1 MRHGRSDTHLIMLTY
16 FTDFMLLYRSRN
28 VDVFVCSRGI
38 NQLLI
43 PNNEAVQKSDT
54 IRSVSI
60 YYNKIRTNK

>member
-1 MRHGRSDTHLIMLTY
+1 MRHGRSDTHLIMFTY

-43 PNNEAVQKSDT
+43 PNNEAVQK
-54 IRSVSI
+54 
-60 YYNKIRTNK
+60 

>member
-43 PNNEAVQKSDT
+43 PNNEAVQK
-54 IRSVSI
+54 
-60 YYNKIRTNK
+60 